1 MKKRDS
7 VLRFW
12 CWAVLHLRLRSL
24 KNGRY
29 VWTPELLSLNSGVRN
44 SENIPNRNLANKL
57 NLLLWCL
64 LINLTFYLLWK
75 KHFLCPISQFLF
87 FCCRYNLYAF
97 GPHKRALC
105 SEGLSEERL
114 SGFHVFLLLHLCLLL
129 QEDDRQSPAAH
140 HPPALCLWLV
150 WTFSSSSIIY
160 RTSLTDSTA
169 LSFFLFSAWAP
180 LVVSPPQDR
189 WSWRCHRASIRR
201 RRTTA
206 SLWSGTSPPERT
218 ARPVCFLSSVTW

>member
-1 MKKRDS
+1 MKKTNIFFAPFRSFYSSAVDIIYMHLAPTSGPSALRDWVRRGCLGFMCSCCFIS
-7 VLRFW
+7 VSSYRKMIDR
-12 CWAVLHLRLRSL
+12 VLL
-24 KNGRY
+24 
-29 VWTPELLSLNSGVRN
+29 PIILLPCVCGWS
-44 SENIPNRNLANKL
+44 
-57 NLLLWCL
+57 
-64 LINLTFYLLWK
+64 
-75 KHFLCPISQFLF
+75 
-87 FCCRYNLYAF
+87 
-97 GPHKRALC
+97 
-105 SEGLSEERL
+105 
-114 SGFHVFLLLHLCLLL
+114 
-129 QEDDRQSPAAH
+129 D
-140 HPPALCLWLV
+140 
-150 WTFSSSSIIY
+150 TFSSSSIIY

>member
-1 MKKRDS
+1 MLNILPTVKKTNSFFAPFRSFYTSAVDIIYMHLAPTSGPSALRD
-7 VLRFW
+7 W
-12 CWAVLHLRLRSL
+12 
-24 KNGRY
+24 
-29 VWTPELLSLNSGVRN
+29 VR
-44 SENIPNRNLANKL
+44 RG
-57 NLLLWCL
+57 CL
-64 LINLTFYLLWK
+64 G
-75 KHFLCPISQFLF
+75 FL
-87 FCCRYNLYAF
+87 
-97 GPHKRALC
+97 
-105 SEGLSEERL
+105 
-114 SGFHVFLLLHLCLLL
+114 VLHLCLLL
-129 QEDDRQSPAAH
+129 QENDRQSPAAH

-180 LVVSPPQDR
+180 VVVSPPQDR

-218 ARPVCFLSSVTW
+218 ARPVCFLSSATW